1 MIRHE
6 LARRLGPEAVIIANG
21 VAIREYTEIA
31 TGWMDDQ
38 SYGSDFYNE
47 TCGLYCGIDIFF
59 SPFLSSSTSAST
71 WGLTRFRIR
80 PLASSKR
87 RDRRVPRRALLDVS
101 RSSAYLNT
109 CLVLCF
115 RRSCPNWGRKVGQAV
130 RARVPHAVDR
140 VEAVVR
146 GRARR
151 LPDRAAAVPI
161 LCDRGAMERRRQRI
175 RRQQPLGPGARGGRL
190 VRTSTG
196 CHPKPRTSNTRA
208 DL

>member
-47 TCGLYCGIDIFF
+47 TCGLYCGIDTFF
-59 SPFLSSSTSAST
+59 YPFLSSSTSAST

-115 RRSCPNWGRKVGQAV
+115 RRSCPNWGRRWGKPCVLAYHTPWTGSRQSFA
-130 RARVPHAVDR
+130 
-140 VEAVVR
+140 E
-146 GRARR
+146 G
-151 LPDRAAAVPI
+151 LAAFLIALQPYQYFAT
-161 LCDRGAMERRRQRI
+161 GA
-175 RRQQPLGPGARGGRL
+175 PWSGGGNGSADNNPWAPGLG
-190 VRTSTG
+190 
-196 CHPKPRTSNTRA
+196 A
-208 DL
+208 DVW